1 MQQLRQKL
9 LSNALA
15 NIAQCFAKFRKHC
28 EKKNA
33 KLSQL
38 AQSSHLTP
46 CKLNS
51 QSKSSSRFIITL
63 LFSIVYIL
71 FLSYN

>member
-46 CKLNS
+46 CKKMAWRGVKKEKHENINFCRLN
-51 QSKSSSRFIITL
+51 
-63 LFSIVYIL
+63 
-71 FLSYN
+71 